1 MSADK
6 QNQQHVK
13 ALEIDSSGI
22 QRTITRL
29 AYEIIERNRGAENV
43 VVVGVR
49 TRGVYIA
56 NRLVDR
62 IREIEKK
69 SVPVGI
75 LDVTLYR
82 DDFRKRMKQ
91 PRVQVSDIPFDI
103 DDKNVVLVDDVLF
116 TGRTSRA
123 ALDALM
129 DLGRPASVQLAVLVD
144 RGHRELPLRAD
155 YVGKN
160 IPTSIGE
167 EVQVRLQ
174 ETDGE
179 DSVLLV
185 EAPEEAGE

>member
-1 MSADK
+1 VSADK

-91 PRVQVSDIPFDI
+91 PRVQISDIPFDI